1 MTREEFEN
9 LDGDGLVGLICEYDI
24 YDIWDHL
31 MDYDSINDRVWDN
44 VSNWGD
50 GWAELRDYLNSIPD
64 YSRTGYFW
72 MDDWGDIES
81 LDTDEELRAC
91 IYEDILDYFES
102 NDLFEEEEENDEPEC
117 TVEDGVTYYRD
128 DDGNRYTVELEN
140 VSVLLFE

>member
-1 MTREEFEN
+1 MTREEFDN
-9 LDGDGLVGLICEYDI
+9 LGGEELVGLIHEYDI
-24 YDIWDHL
+24 YYIWDHL
-31 MDYDSINDRVWDN
+31 LEYDSVNDRVWDSI
-44 VSNWGD
+44 SNWDD
-50 GWAELRDYLNSIPD
+50 GWAELRDYLNSISD

-72 MDDWGDIES
+72 MDEYGEIDS
-81 LDTDEELRAC
+81 LDTDQELRDC

-102 NDLFEEEEENDEPEC
+102 NDLFEKEEENDEPEC